1 MQRREFLMMNI
12 AAAIGPCGDPWTAT
26 TWPGDD
32 HRPGPLR
39 AGCAER
45 DITPKADSIKFHD
58 SCKARA
64 AVFDDG
70 ARRVALVG
78 VDVIGVPRYLVL
90 EVREGIQKRCG
101 IPPEAV
107 LIGASHTHSGGF
119 LARDG
124 ANRSQPVPPGA
135 NAFDGG
141 PGYNEHVQAQ
151 IIEAVAAAD
160 AAKGEAR
167 CGVGSG
173 HEDKVAFNRRQR
185 MRNGLSWTH
194 AGKGNPD
201 ILGYAG
207 PTDPEVGV
215 IGIWNKQDQLTGCI
229 VNFACHATTGTG
241 GVSADWICY
250 MERAIRQVMGAEVVV
265 VFMQGCCG
273 DVTQVDNL
281 SPNVRE
287 FGEPSARFVGGRV
300 GLEAVKA
307 LISMQPGK
315 MAPLDT
321 RQTVLQIPYRVPSA
335 EHVARANAI
344 VGGQVPNATPTDLR
358 FARSLLS
365 HAERLKERRTE
376 EVEVQAI
383 QVGPAVFISNPSE
396 LFCQFGLDIKKGSP
410 FPKTFPVEL
419 ANGSVGYVPTEDA
432 LGPHGGGY
440 ETRLGVSRLEV
451 AAGRKMVEA
460 GLALARQMKP
470 GVVPEWP
477 KEPPFDP
484 KEGGIGNTPWSY
496 GDVPPEVS

>member
-1 MQRREFLMMNI
+1 MQRREFLLMSG
-12 AAAIGPCGDPWTAT
+12 AAAIGLCEDHWTAT

-45 DITPKADSIKFHD
+45 DITPRAGLTKIHD
-58 SCKARA
+58 PCKVRA

-90 EVREGIQKRCG
+90 AVREGIEKRCG
-101 IPPEAV
+101 IPPGAV

-119 LARDG
+119 LARDA
-124 ANRSQPVPPGA
+124 ANRPQRVPQGA

-141 PGYNEHVQAQ
+141 PGYNEHVQNQ
-151 IIEAVAAAD
+151 IIEAVATAD

-173 HEDKVAFNRRQR
+173 REDKVAFNRRQR

-201 ILGYAG
+201 ILGFAG

-215 IGIWNKQDQLTGCI
+215 IGIWNKQDRLTGCI
-229 VNFACHATTGTG
+229 VNFACHATCGTG

-250 MERAIRQVMGAEVVV
+250 MERAVRQVFASEVVV

-273 DVTQVDNL
+273 DVTQVNNL
-281 SPNVRE
+281 SPYVRE
-287 FGEPSARFVGGRV
+287 FGEPSARFVGGRL
-300 GLEAVKA
+300 GLEAAKV
-307 LISMQPGK
+307 LMSMQPGN
-315 MAPLDT
+315 MAPLDA
-321 RQTVLQIPYRVPSA
+321 RQTVLQIPYRVPSV
-335 EHVARANAI
+335 EHVARATAI
-344 VGGQVPNATPTDLR
+344 VEGKVPNATPTQLR
-358 FARSLLS
+358 FARSLLN
-365 HAERLKERRTE
+365 HAEHLKERQNE
-376 EVEVQAI
+376 EVEIQAI
-383 QVGPAVFISNPSE
+383 QVGPAVFLSNPSE
-396 LFCQFGLDIKKGSP
+396 LFCQFGLDIKKASP

-477 KEPPFDP
+477 KESPFDP
-484 KEGGIGNTPWSY
+484 REGNIGNTPWSY
-496 GDVPPEVS
+496 GDVPPELD

>member
-1 MQRREFLMMNI
+1 MKRREFLMMSG
-12 AAAIGPCGDPWTAT
+12 AAAIDVCGDPWQAT

-32 HRPGPLR
+32 HRPGLLR

-45 DITPKADSIKFHD
+45 DITPRLEPGKIHD
-58 SCKARA
+58 RCKARA

-78 VDVIGVPRYLVL
+78 VDVIGIPRYLVL
-90 EVREGIQKRCG
+90 AAREGIRKRCG

-107 LIGASHTHSGGF
+107 LIGASHTHEGGY
-119 LARDG
+119 LAYDP
-124 ANRSQPVPPGA
+124 AVRSQPMPRDA
-135 NAFDGG
+135 SARDAG
-141 PGYNEHVQAQ
+141 PDYTDYVQSQ
-151 IIEAVAAAD
+151 IIEAVVAAD
-160 AAKGEAR
+160 ADKSEAR

-173 HEDKVAFNRRQR
+173 REDKVAFNRRQR
-185 MRNGLSWTH
+185 MRSGLSWTH

-201 ILGYAG
+201 ILGFAG

-215 IGIWNKQDQLTGCI
+215 IGIWSKQDQLTGCI
-229 VNFACHATTGTG
+229 VNFACHNTCSVE
-241 GVSADWICY
+241 GVSADWVCY

-265 VFMQGCCG
+265 VFLQGCCG
-273 DVTQVDNL
+273 DITQVNNL
-281 SPNVRE
+281 SPYARE
-287 FGEPSARFVGGRV
+287 FGEPAARFVGGRV
-300 GLEAVKA
+300 GLEAAKV
-307 LISMQPGK
+307 LLEMQPGN
-315 MAPLDT
+315 MAPLDAG
-321 RQTVLQIPYRVPSA
+321 QKVIQIPYRVPSA
-335 EHVARANAI
+335 EHVARAAAI
-344 VGGQVPNATPTDLR
+344 VDGKVPNATDTDMR
-358 FARSLLS
+358 FARTLLG
-365 HAERLKERRTE
+365 HAERLKGRSSE

-383 QVGPAVFISNPSE
+383 QVGPAVFISNPAE
-396 LFCQFGLDIKKGSP
+396 MFCEFGLDIKKGSP

-477 KEPPFDP
+477 RERPFLP
-484 KEGGIGNTPWSY
+484 AEGGIGNTPWSY
-496 GDVPPEVS
+496 GNVPPEVS